1 MAAPKKNEK
10 KLRQAISS
18 WETMAPTK
26 SFGGLTIDQFKTQ
39 TAPSFTTRDTIANLE
54 QQMTQAINDRVT
66 ADEISLALLQRVI
79 AGILADPTEGP
90 DSSLIEGVGRTRQS
104 ERKTGL
110 TRKRKTGGA
119 SGSGSQPTP

>member
-1 MAAPKKNEK
+1 MASPKQIEQR
-10 KLRQAISS
+10 LRQAISS

-26 SFGGLTIDQFKTQ
+26 SFGGLTLDQFKTQ
-39 TAPSFTTRDTIANLE
+39 TAPSFTKRATIASLE
-54 QQMTQAINDRVT
+54 AQMTQEINERAT
-66 ADEISLALLQRVI
+66 ADETSLALLQRVI

-110 TRKRKTGGA
+110 TRKRKGTGGG
-119 SGSGSQPTP
+119 GSKPTP